1 MARYI
6 AKNIVA
12 AEFASKC
19 QVSLA
24 YAIGVAEPVMI
35 EDVYKRQGRYPVQ
48 STESAGEKSK

>member
-24 YAIGVAEPVMI
+24 YAIGSSRTGY
-35 EDVYKRQGRYPVQ
+35 D
-48 STESAGEKSK
+48 